1 MDRRVSRTKN
11 AIRDA
16 YFRLLGEK
24 EKDKITIAEIARL
37 ADIDR
42 KTFYLHYHDVDD
54 IIREYCIQLVTELMH
69 RMEKTA
75 TQSVPQGFSLNVMFD
90 MINQLISENLDLFE
104 LLSSQQ
110 DSHYFFDEIR
120 KMLVEV
126 IQQKLRNTF
135 AITETQLRIYSEFYI
150 SGIFNVYNQWIHNQ
164 IPLTIHEVAN
174 LLTNASLKGL
184 EAIIPGSIDAVH
196 ERDTLSL

>member
-1 MDRRVSRTKN
+1 
-11 AIRDA
+11 
-16 YFRLLGEK
+16 
-24 EKDKITIAEIARL
+24 
-37 ADIDR
+37 
-42 KTFYLHYHDVDD
+42 
-54 IIREYCIQLVTELMH
+54 MH

-196 ERDTLSL
+196 ERDTLSPQQ